1 MRGAWAVAVLMTSVV
16 LAGCASVGDEPM
28 NTVSEPVD
36 NVPYLGYVPDEPD
49 ASMVLD
55 MFDIFPAGST
65 GNILHGRVVMP
76 AGDGPFPT
84 IVQHTPYTAPGCN
97 TFSDIAAPIEPPV
110 GGCGEGTFEREF
122 AKRGYVYI
130 HADLRGT
137 GDSNDCLNLRGQADI
152 DDIGALAD
160 AIAAQPWSNGN
171 VGFIGASYP
180 GSTSHMAAMSG
191 SPAVKAVV
199 PIVAS
204 TSFYHYHHND
214 GVPYSGQHSLG
225 GTNTG
230 YTRQGVTPTMNPASG
245 LAKIIGQPLCPH
257 VENAVIH
264 GGLDQSGDY
273 YAWWQERNLRPGA
286 KDITVPVL
294 MAQGLA
300 DWNVKPDHI
309 EHWFND
315 LGSESKTFIGG
326 QWGHAYPASFDG
338 ACPQNYEARPGGNI
352 SDCEVPWGDWWAYAS
367 AFFDTYLKE
376 IDTGMFN
383 GSTAWV
389 QANDGTWHR
398 SSTFPLLDD
407 EASSIEM
414 ALHGDGT
421 IAAAGTGPEHLSWHA
436 CPREKYGM
444 GTAANSVES
453 QFVQCEHTQLV
464 FETDVFANDTLISGT
479 PELRLTVDSNGKMVH
494 IVAVMDILDENGNVV
509 QSRENYGYLNT
520 RFHAGFPADEAI
532 PTGPYT
538 AVVDMYPQEDLV
550 KTGHALRITIKSHDD
565 GRTIESFEETD
576 VHLLLDGQSTLW
588 LPLRPA
594 EMQGLR
600 LEPPVE
606 S

>member
-1 MRGAWAVAVLMTSVV
+1 MRGAWAVLT
-16 LAGCASVGDEPM
+16 LFLTITFAGCASVDQDEPTQDTARM
-28 NTVSEPVD
+28 D
-36 NVPYLGYVPDEPD
+36 AAPYLGYAPIEPD
-49 ASMVLD
+49 ASMVLE
-55 MFDIFPAGST
+55 MFDIFPEGST
-65 GNILHGRVVMP
+65 GNTLHGRVVMP

-97 TFSDIAAPIEPPV
+97 TTPYGTAIEPPV
-110 GGCGEGTFEREF
+110 VTCSDGRFENEF
-122 AKRGYVYI
+122 TRRGYVYV

-191 SPAVKAVV
+191 SEAVKAVV

-230 YTRQGVTPTMNPASG
+230 YTQQGVTPTMNPLSG
-245 LAKIIGQPLCPH
+245 LEKLIGQPLCPH
-257 VENAVIH
+257 AENALVH

-273 YAWWQERNLRPGA
+273 YGWWQERNLRPGA

-309 EHWFND
+309 ATWFNE
-315 LGSESKTFIGG
+315 LGSDSKTFIGG
-326 QWGHAYPASFDG
+326 QWGHAYPASDDG
-338 ACPQNYEARPGGNI
+338 ACPSNYQGADDRT
-352 SDCEVPWGDWWAYAS
+352 CQTPWGNWWAYAT

-376 IDTGMFN
+376 IPTGMFE

-398 SSTFPLLDD
+398 STTFPLLGD
-407 EASSIEM
+407 EAET
-414 ALHGDGT
+414 LVLPLGDGGS
-421 IAAAGTGPEHLSWHA
+421 IGAAGTGTPSWHA
-436 CPREKYGM
+436 CPREQHSR
-444 GTAANSVES
+444 GTAAHSAEM
-453 QFVQCEHTQLV
+453 QTVQCTHTQLV
-464 FETDVFANDTLISGT
+464 FETEPFTQDMLVSGV
-479 PELRLTVDSNGKMVH
+479 PLLNLSLDSNGHMVH
-494 IVAVMDILDENGNVV
+494 VVAVMDVIDEDGQVV
-509 QSRENYGYLNT
+509 RARENYGYLNT
-520 RFHAGFPADEAI
+520 RFWKGFPEDAAI
-532 PTGPYT
+532 PTGAYNT
-538 AVVDMYPQEDLV
+538 VLDFYPQEDLIEA
-550 KTGHALRITIKSHDD
+550 GHALRITIKSHDD

-576 VHLLLDGQSTLW
+576 VVLHLEGSSLV
-588 LPLRPA
+588 LPLRSA

-600 LEPPVE
+600 L
-606 S
+606 